1 MSVLLLLTRHAFM
14 RAHSNTISCE
24 LPCLWRPRV
33 PTFIQE
39 SALFGLRVLLPI
51 AVSFILSLSVSFV
64 LRFCLISFHLLAVQV
79 SNYWLQAK
87 SIQIRYTSSALA
99 ASCQKK
105 RTRRSYSIDAKKKRE
120 MAGTERDDCTLHL
133 RSLSF

>member
-105 RTRRSYSIDAKKKRE
+105 KNAKKLFYRRKKKEGDGGNRE
-120 MAGTERDDCTLHL
+120 R
-133 RSLSF
+133 